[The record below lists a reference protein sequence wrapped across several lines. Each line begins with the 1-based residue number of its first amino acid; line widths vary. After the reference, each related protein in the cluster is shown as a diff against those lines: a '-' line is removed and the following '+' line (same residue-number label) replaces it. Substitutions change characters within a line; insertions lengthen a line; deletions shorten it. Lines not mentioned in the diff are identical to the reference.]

1 MRQLT
6 LKQTAMPTA
15 SMPMTSP
22 QLVTPKSKFG
32 GQLRETSLSV
42 LRDVHTHPGDQHPQR
57 AKRLGAV
64 SNLSSRINNLVSAGY
79 MRRVMQGGRP
89 VLLALTAKGGRAIDV
104 DVADEP
110 PPIKEA
116 RICNA
121 AMRGTPL
128 DLSRH
133 THMGR
138 IGLAMCGAS
147 GR

>member
-6 LKQTAMPTA
+6 LQQSAMPNAAT
-15 SMPMTSP
+15 PMTAP
-22 QLVTPKSKFG
+22 QLVAAKSKFG
-32 GQLRETSLSV
+32 GQLSETSLSV
-42 LRDVHTHPGDQHPQR
+42 LRDVHAHPGDQHPQR

-64 SNLSSRINNLVSAGY
+64 SNLSSRVNNLVSAGY
-79 MRRVMQGGRP
+79 LRRELLDGRP
-89 VLLALTAKGGRAIDV
+89 QLVRLTAKGGRAIDV
-104 DVADEP
+104 LVIDEP
-110 PPIKEA
+110 PPAKEA

-121 AMRGTPL
+121 SVCTTL

-138 IGLAMCGAS
+138 IGLAMCGMG